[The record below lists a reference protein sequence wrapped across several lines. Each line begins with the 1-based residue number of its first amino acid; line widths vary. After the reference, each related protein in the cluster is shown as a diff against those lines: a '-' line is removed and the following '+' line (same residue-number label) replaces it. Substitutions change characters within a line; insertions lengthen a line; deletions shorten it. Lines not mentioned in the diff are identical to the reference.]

1 MKVQDLFE
9 RLSFGELSSLSIGM
23 EGAGGIEPSKQDS
36 VIAKIN
42 NALTGVYSRFI
53 HQRDFLTVAAE
64 AGKRRYQ
71 IAPPEGVVKI
81 LSVVR
86 LDDPETTRIDE
97 RLTMGIN
104 SRNSSDGIQ
113 ILNHDTFFLS
123 APKEG
128 DRYEVE
134 YQANHPRLTS
144 PEDDIVVMP
153 ALEEALQARVAAA
166 IFSGMG
172 GEGHRARSQELMVL
186 YEQRCAEAQAEDMAQ
201 EGGDDHFDRLRDKGF
216 V

>member
-1 MKVQDLFE
+1 MRVQDLFE

-23 EGAGGIEPSKQDS
+23 EGAGDIEPSKQDS

-42 NALTGVYSRFI
+42 NALTGIYSRFI

-64 AGKRRYQ
+64 TGKRRYQ

-86 LDDPETTRIDE
+86 LDDPTTDRVDE
-97 RLTMGIN
+97 RQTMGIN
-104 SRNSSDGIQ
+104 SRNSSAGIQ
-113 ILNHDTFFLS
+113 ILNHDTFFIQ
-123 APKEG
+123 APRGGEI
-128 DRYEVE
+128 YEVE
-134 YQANHPRLTS
+134 YQANHPRLTA
-144 PEDDIVVMP
+144 PEDEITIMP

-166 IFSGMG
+166 IFSGMSG
-172 GEGHRARSQELMVL
+172 DGHRARSQELMAL
-186 YEQRCAEAQAEDMAQ
+186 YEQRCAEAQSEDMAQ
-201 EGGDDHFDRLRDKGF
+201 EGGDDHYDRLRDKGF